1 MPIKMSAIM
10 LTFLHFCFNLF
21 FDSVSH
27 NSWTTL
33 GVFVVNVCPSAIKPS
48 NKMCHFRIHHTPAV
62 NFCFLSVNDNG
73 WDFVRIELERYR
85 WLAHCLSSQ

>member
-1 MPIKMSAIM
+1 M
-10 LTFLHFCFNLF
+10 LIFLHFCFNLF

-33 GVFVVNVCPSAIKPS
+33 GLFVVNICPSAIKPS

-62 NFCFLSVNDNG
+62 NLCFLSVNDNG
-73 WDFVRIELERYR
+73 WDFVRIESERCR
-85 WLAHCLSSQ
+85 RLAHCLSSQ